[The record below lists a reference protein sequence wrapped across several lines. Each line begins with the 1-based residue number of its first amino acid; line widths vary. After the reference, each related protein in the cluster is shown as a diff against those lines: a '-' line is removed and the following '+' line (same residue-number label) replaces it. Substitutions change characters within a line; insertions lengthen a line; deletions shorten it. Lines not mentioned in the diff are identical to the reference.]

1 MTLSAMEAREVKRAP
16 AVEGVLPVI
25 HERWSP
31 RSYADKDVSPEVLE
45 KVFEAARWAASSSNE
60 QPWRFIVGR
69 RGEETYNRIFSS
81 LVEGNQKWVRTVPVL
96 ILGTTH
102 TKFARTGADN
112 RFALYDLGAA
122 ATTLALEA
130 AALGLAAH
138 QMGGFNQVAAREAL
152 GIPEDYAIGS
162 VIALG
167 YQGDPAALGEGP
179 LVEQETKAR
188 TRKPVSEV
196 AFKAWGEAAF

>member
-1 MTLSAMEAREVKRAP
+1 M
-16 AVEGVLPVI
+16 
-25 HERWSP
+25 
-31 RSYADKDVSPEVLE
+31 LE

-69 RGEETYNRIFSS
+69 RGEETYNKIFSS
-81 LVEGNQKWVRTVPVL
+81 LVEDNQKWARTVPVL
-96 ILGTTH
+96 MLGTTH
-102 TKFARTGADN
+102 TKFSRSGADN

-138 QMGGFNQVAAREAL
+138 QMGGFNQVVAREAL
-152 GIPEDYAIGS
+152 GIPEEYAIGS

-167 YQGDPAALGEGP
+167 YQGDPAALAVEQ

-188 TRKPVSEV
+188 TRKPVSEI
-196 AFKAWGEAAF
+196 AFKAWGEGVF